1 MHKANTLSVQ
11 PAAPMALPGV
21 AGANRAPG
29 ALKWM
34 WAAIGGLGACVV
46 ALATVLVVQHTGTPG
61 AEAAAPGAQPAA
73 LAAVPGGL
81 AAPALGSSLQAQPA
95 GQGAQGF
102 QGAGFAAPS
111 GAPVAAA
118 PVGGQ
123 PRPVAQQGGAWPEP
137 APNGANG
144 ANGALGAPGAMGNAG
159 TPVAQRSVNICK
171 TCGQVESVQAIE
183 QAAPATGVGAVAGGV
198 LGAVVGNQIGKGNGR
213 TAATVLG
220 AVGGGYAGHQIEK
233 RTRTQTTYQVRVRM
247 EDGSSR
253 VFTRA
258 QPPAVGTPVVLQ
270 GKGFRVAD
278 ERAMPQAQQPQPQ
291 YQTVSQPGYVAM
303 QQ

>member
-1 MHKANTLSVQ
+1 M
-11 PAAPMALPGV
+11 
-21 AGANRAPG
+21 
-29 ALKWM
+29 KWM

-46 ALATVLVVQHTGTPG
+46 AMATVLVVQHTGTPG
-61 AEAAAPGAQPAA
+61 TANAVGAEGAGTPAA
-73 LAAVPGGL
+73 QALAPTGL
-81 AAPALGSSLQAQPA
+81 NAPALGSSLQAAP
-95 GQGAQGF
+95 
-102 QGAGFAAPS
+102 GAGNAAGAAYATQNPS
-111 GAPVAAA
+111 AGMVAPIAA
-118 PVGGQ
+118 Q
-123 PRPVAQQGGAWPEP
+123 TPRPVAQSQAQGGAWPEP
-137 APNGANG
+137 TY
-144 ANGALGAPGAMGNAG
+144 APGGGVSSGG

-278 ERAMPQAQQPQPQ
+278 ERNLPQAQQPQPQ

>member
-1 MHKANTLSVQ
+1 MQKNTLLTLPTMPMAVSG
-11 PAAPMALPGV
+11 AAPAS
-21 AGANRAPG
+21 
-29 ALKWM
+29 LKWM
-34 WAAIGGLGACVV
+34 WVAIGGLGACVV
-46 ALATVLVVQHTGTPG
+46 ALATILVMEHRG
-61 AEAAAPGAQPAA
+61 APPADMPAPLAAAPSA
-73 LAAVPGGL
+73 L
-81 AAPALGSSLQAQPA
+81 AAPAAASSLQPL
-95 GQGAQGF
+95 QGSVPS
-102 QGAGFAAPS
+102 AGFAPQ
-111 GAPVAAA
+111 AA
-118 PVGGQ
+118 PA
-123 PRPVAQQGGAWPEP
+123 VAGHQRAPAPAWPAQGQASTDE
-137 APNGANG
+137 GRQT
-144 ANGALGAPGAMGNAG
+144 AG

-253 VFTRA
+253 VFTRS

-303 QQ
+303 Q

>member
-11 PAAPMALPGV
+11 PASPMALPGAV
-21 AGANRAPG
+21 GAPG

-34 WAAIGGLGACVV
+34 WVAIGGLGACVV

-61 AEAAAPGAQPAA
+61 AEAVASGAQPVA
-73 LAAVPGGL
+73 LAAGPGGL
-81 AAPALGSSLQAQPA
+81 VAPALGSSLQPLPA
-95 GQGAQGF
+95 GQGGQGL
-102 QGAGFAAPS
+102 QASGFAAPS
-111 GAPVAAA
+111 AAVAAA
-118 PVGGQ
+118 APMGGQ
-123 PRPVAQQGGAWPEP
+123 PRPVTPQGGAWPEP
-137 APNGANG
+137 VANG
-144 ANGALGAPGAMGNAG
+144 PQSNAG
-159 TPVAQRSVNICK
+159 IPVAQRSVSICK

>member
-11 PAAPMALPGV
+11 PATPMTLPGV

-34 WAAIGGLGACVV
+34 WVAIGGLGACVV

-61 AEAAAPGAQPAA
+61 AEAAASSAQPAA
-73 LAAVPGGL
+73 LAAAPGGL
-81 AAPALGSSLQAQPA
+81 TAPALGSSLQPLPA
-95 GQGAQGF
+95 GQGGQGL
-102 QGAGFAAPS
+102 QASGFAAP
-111 GAPVAAA
+111 AAAA
-118 PVGGQ
+118 PMGGQ
-123 PRPVAQQGGAWPEP
+123 PRPVAAPQGGAWPEP
-137 APNGANG
+137 SANV
-144 ANGALGAPGAMGNAG
+144 PQGNAG
-159 TPVAQRSVNICK
+159 IPVAQRSASICK

-183 QAAPATGVGAVAGGV
+183 QTAPATGVGAVAGGV

>member
-1 MHKANTLSVQ
+1 MQTPQTLTVA
-11 PAAPMALPGV
+11 PAAPLAASGF
-21 AGANRAPG
+21 AKAPG
-29 ALKWM
+29 NLKWM

-46 ALATVLVVQHTGTPG
+46 ALATVLVVQHTGGPST
-61 AEAAAPGAQPAA
+61 ETAAAPAA
-73 LAAVPGGL
+73 LLTSPSGPS
-81 AAPALGSSLQAQPA
+81 AAPGTL
-95 GQGAQGF
+95 
-102 QGAGFAAPS
+102 
-111 GAPVAAA
+111 GAPVAALQPQGAQAFQGYQGAAAAPA
-118 PVGGQ
+118 PVSAPVATQ
-123 PRPVAQQGGAWPEP
+123 RPVAGMPASQQGGAPTAGAWPESGP
-137 APNGANG
+137 SGQ
-144 ANGALGAPGAMGNAG
+144 PGATG
-159 TPVAQRSVNICK
+159 TPVAQRAAICK

-183 QAAPATGVGAVAGGV
+183 QAAPPTGVGAVAGGV

-253 VFTRA
+253 VFTRS

>member
-11 PAAPMALPGV
+11 PATPMALPGA
-21 AGANRAPG
+21 AGAPG

-34 WAAIGGLGACVV
+34 WVAIGGLGACVV

-61 AEAAAPGAQPAA
+61 AEAAAPGAQPATLVA
-73 LAAVPGGL
+73 GPGGL

-95 GQGAQGF
+95 GQGAQGL
-102 QGAGFAAPS
+102 QGAGFPAPS
-111 GAPVAAA
+111 GAPVAVA

-137 APNGANG
+137 APNGA
-144 ANGALGAPGAMGNAG
+144 MGNAGNVG
-159 TPVAQRSVNICK
+159 TPVAQRSVSICK